1 MRKMPATSWARINP
15 RLSSSRTAAASK
27 MVRRSTKAS
36 TGRLTG
42 LKPLFCLAAVVLPMV
57 TLTTAASADDDKTYP
72 GAMCRVITPTA
83 EVADLGKNAVGLGAN
98 GAMFN
103 FSLLDQTWICP
114 AVRDHMDEDPEF
126 ARITVQEN
134 GTDPVS
140 CEFEARG
147 VNGQNS
153 VGGGTPSKVKTE
165 VLTPSPLT
173 LAVQYTWD
181 AGEMDALDNVP
192 DHGYFFFRCLVP
204 GRGGPTGGALKGL
217 SGVITYKV
225 SEND

>member
-1 MRKMPATSWARINP
+1 MHKMPATSWARINP
-15 RLSSSRTAAASK
+15 RLSSSR
-27 MVRRSTKAS
+27 RRSTKAS
-36 TGRLTG
+36 TGGLTV

-57 TLTTAASADDDKTYP
+57 TLTTAALAGEDDKTYP

-98 GAMFN
+98 GAMLN
-103 FSLLDQTWICP
+103 FSLVDQTWICP
-114 AVRDHMDEDPEF
+114 AVRDHMDTDPEF

-140 CEFEARG
+140 CEFEARD
-147 VNGQNS
+147 VKGQNP
-153 VGGGTPSKVKTE
+153 VGGGVPSKVKTE
-165 VLTPSPLT
+165 VLTSSPLT
-173 LAVQYTWD
+173 LAVQYTWGG
-181 AGEMDALDNVP
+181 GEIDALANVP
-192 DHGYFFFRCLVP
+192 DHGYYFLRCLVP

-225 SEND
+225 SEN